1 MQLDVREIINVPG
14 ERREFD
20 YQPSPEGLETG
31 AVAALLPGWRAHGV
45 IENRA
50 GVLHLEGTLEAG
62 VTYECS
68 RCLKRVDKALI
79 AVNFALEKCIIEQE
93 SEEEPDAFLIV
104 GGMVDVDEIVDDAFI
119 LNADERFLCSEDCK
133 GLCSRCGADLNEGPC
148 GCEKE
153 IDPRLAVLR
162 QLLETD

>member
-1 MQLDVREIINVPG
+1 MQVDVREIINVPG
-14 ERREFD
+14 ERRSFD

-31 AVAALLPGWRAHGV
+31 AVAALLPGWRATGV

-50 GVLHLEGTLEAG
+50 GVLHLEGALEAG

-68 RCLKRVDKALI
+68 RCLKRVDKNLTI
-79 AVNFALEKCIIEQE
+79 PMHAVLVEGE
-93 SEEEPDAFLIV
+93 STEEPDAFPIV
-104 GGMVDVDEIVDDAFI
+104 GGLVDVDEIVEDAFI
-119 LNADERFLCSEDCK
+119 LNAEERFLCSDDCR
-133 GLCSRCGADLNEGPC
+133 GLCPRCGADLNEGPC
-148 GCEKE
+148 GCKKE

>member
-1 MQLDVREIINVPG
+1 MQVDVREIINVPG
-14 ERREFD
+14 ERRFFD
-20 YQPSPEGLETG
+20 YEPSPEGLETG
-31 AVAALLPGWRAHGV
+31 AVAALLPGWRAFGV

-50 GVLHLEGTLEAG
+50 GVLHLEGTLEAA

-68 RCLKRVDKALI
+68 RCLKAVDKTLTI
-79 AVNFALEKCIIEQE
+79 PMHAVLVERE
-93 SEEEPDAFLIV
+93 STEEPDAFLIV
-104 GGMVDVDEIVDDAFI
+104 GGMVDVDEIVFDAFI
-119 LNADERFLCSEDCK
+119 LNADDRFLCSEDCK